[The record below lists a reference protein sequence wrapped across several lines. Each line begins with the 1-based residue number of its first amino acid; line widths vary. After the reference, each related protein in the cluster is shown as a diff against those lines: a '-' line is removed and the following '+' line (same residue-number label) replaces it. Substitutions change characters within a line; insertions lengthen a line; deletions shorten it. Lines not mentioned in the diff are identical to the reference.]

1 MAVVVTNS
9 IEEALVANGA
19 ISEENAPVEKPAEKP
34 ANEENPT
41 EPPQEEEHEELK
53 DLDAPK
59 EKKGRLQQRF
69 SELTSQRK
77 EAEAKAQAEAEAAR
91 LAKEELARAKAEA
104 EELRKKYETPKE
116 LPEPKV
122 EDYTDAQKYAAD
134 LKAYI
139 ESKVRVEESKKAE
152 ERKVKEQE
160 EKIAKS
166 WTDKWSASAK
176 EVPDF
181 NEVMNTTSV
190 VVSDQAQYA
199 IRTADNGPMIVYHL
213 GKNPADLQKMNSM
226 SVPEM
231 LKFVGRLDAKYD
243 KPAQQEQKPAE
254 NNLSKAPAPIKPVKN
269 TSAALV
275 GAFDD
280 NGNFQGSMAEYK
292 KLRAEGKI
300 K

>member
-9 IEEALVANGA
+9 IEESAPIEVAA
-19 ISEENAPVEKPAEKP
+19 ENVAPIETPEN
-34 ANEENPT
+34 NENVT
-41 EPPQEEEHEELK
+41 ETPQEEEHEELK

-104 EELRKKYETPKE
+104 EELRKKYESPKE

-139 ESKVRVEESKKAE
+139 ESKVRVEEAKKAE
-152 ERKVKEQE
+152 EQKVKVREEQ
-160 EKIAKS
+160 IAKS
-166 WTDKWSASAK
+166 WGEKWNASAK
-176 EVPDF
+176 EVADF
-181 NEVMNTTSV
+181 NEVMNSTSV
-190 VVSDQAQYA
+190 VVSDQAKEA

-213 GKNPADLQKMNSM
+213 GKSPSDLQKMNGM

-254 NNLSKAPAPIKPVKN
+254 NNLLSKAPAPIKPVKN

-292 KLRAEGKI
+292 RLRAEGKI